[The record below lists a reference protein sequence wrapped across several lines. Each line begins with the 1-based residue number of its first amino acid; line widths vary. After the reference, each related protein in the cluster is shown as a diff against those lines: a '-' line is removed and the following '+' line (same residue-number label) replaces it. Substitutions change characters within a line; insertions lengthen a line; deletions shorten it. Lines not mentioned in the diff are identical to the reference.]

1 MYYSKVTG
9 LLSFYDRKESS
20 FSIYPNP
27 ANNFISI
34 DTDVT
39 AQVRV
44 QILNY
49 KGQVVK
55 EESLVNVSSQINVS
69 DLSSGIYFVN
79 ILINDSVSTEK
90 LIIR

>member
-1 MYYSKVTG
+1 
-9 LLSFYDRKESS
+9 LSFYDRKESS

-69 DLSSGIYFVN
+69 DLTSGIYFVN